1 MTIPNHRVE
10 IKLLVEKEKDKKKL
24 KDKDA
29 LVDGFKD
36 LKPIHV
42 SVIVSNPTYHE
53 HDRLVGV
60 KSSDTTETSNNW
72 YDCTHATRDTCPRFS
87 YTGINKSKFNKFK
100 SLLFE
105 LIAKSSQVWGFL
117 MMCKSS

>member
-60 KSSDTTETSNNW
+60 KSSDTTEPSNN
-72 YDCTHATRDTCPRFS
+72 
-87 YTGINKSKFNKFK
+87 
-100 SLLFE
+100 
-105 LIAKSSQVWGFL
+105 
-117 MMCKSS
+117 